1 MLTLPEYLLS
11 LFERI
16 VQHPAFN
23 SEIRSHTRANQRVR
37 QLSFLI
43 GQAYLGGIDLSCRR
57 CQTQSQATKLSVII
71 DPVYITDDEH
81 EAHIPEVADDE
92 LRGVWTSSSTSSG
105 ARPKATPKRTPRP
118 PVGLPLEFIDWT
130 YAKNQGF
137 HLYSGETGEQIFP
150 KHKFANPQ
158 CSLNDEEQMMK
169 KRMVQMMRIR
179 RRTMM

>member
-43 GQAYLGGIDLSCRR
+43 RQAYLGGIDLSCRR
-57 CQTQSQATKLSVII
+57 CQTHSQATKLSVIV

-179 RRTMM
+179 RTMM